1 MISRLQTD
9 RFEQRTPISLHMKN
23 GVLYC
28 QLQVDVARDDGL
40 RGGFY
45 CEHSKI
51 DINSSFCEI
60 GNFIFEVLRRFHE
73 LGDMPYSKFLEITGG
88 NKEAYDKKKLDEFLG
103 FIGAKTSK
111 DVYLKYESCSISYE
125 LKTELYD
132 FKIRWLTKEGSRY
145 YCDSSDSTG
154 KEGLVVFPNKL
165 EFDDNIS
172 TEKLG
177 QMVLEAFERGR
188 KITDKLAGNNY
199 PAKDIELLDKTSIE
213 VTFPGDEHFVDYDDA
228 GSGEVYQ
235 LYSYIAKDGED
246 SSADFFLD
254 TAPELYHGLSCEGIH
269 RSWTEAFGDGE
280 ITVTEKCYGIFKYCA
295 EFRSKKYYRIAYF
308 AACNDDLL
316 LECSMDIKDPDKKK
330 KLINTL
336 VPLFEQ
342 FALGCKR
349 KK

>member
-1 MISRLQTD
+1 MISRLSKD
-9 RFEQRTPISLHMKN
+9 KFKRRIPLYIRMKN
-23 GVLYC
+23 GILYY
-28 QLQVDVARDDGL
+28 QLQVDIARADGL
-40 RGGFY
+40 RYGIY
-45 CEHSKI
+45 CEFSKI
-51 DINSSFCEI
+51 ETSVPLNEI
-60 GNFIFEVLRRFHE
+60 GAFTLEKLERFHQLADLTPE
-73 LGDMPYSKFLEITGG
+73 LFFEMTGLDNEAYE
-88 NKEAYDKKKLDEFLG
+88 NKEMEDRLDFLGVKKLSELDSAF
-103 FIGAKTSK
+103 
-111 DVYLKYESCSISYE
+111 ESCSICYE
-125 LKTELYD
+125 LNTGIYEFELCWKY
-132 FKIRWLTKEGSRY
+132 KEGRRCY
-145 YCDSSDSTG
+145 LDSSDSSGKTG
-154 KEGLVVFPNKL
+154 ILTFAEKL
-165 EFDDNIS
+165 EFDNNIS

-199 PAKDIELLDKTSIE
+199 PSKDIELLDETSIE

-246 SSADFFLD
+246 SSADFSLD

-316 LECSMDIKDPDKKK
+316 LECSMDVKDPDKKK